1 MRIVF
6 VGSGNICRSAAAER
20 LTLSYLDAALG
31 SLGQQ
36 ISVTSA
42 GTDPVLGSAM
52 HPVTRAGLRD
62 LRASGRAFRTQRLSA
77 ELLAGADLVLTA
89 TTELRDAVLDLHP
102 AGSRTTFTM
111 REAAELLVQLP
122 AIAAPLARTGDRHAA
137 RVIALLADTRTR
149 RWALPGEDDVLD
161 PQGHDDRVHQ
171 QVVGEIAVALQPLLH
186 ALVLPEYAAQL
197 WSSAPASP
205 VEECSAVA

>member
-6 VGSGNICRSAAAER
+6 VGTGNICRSAAAER

-36 ISVTSA
+36 ISVVSA
-42 GTDPVLGSAM
+42 GTDPVHGSSM
-52 HPVTRAGLRD
+52 HPVTRAGLRE
-62 LRASGRAFRTQRLSA
+62 LRASGRAFRTQRLTA

-89 TTELRDAVLDLHP
+89 TADHRDAVLELHP
-102 AGSRTTFTM
+102 TGARTTFTM

-122 AIAAPLARTGDRHAA
+122 AIAAPLARSGDLHAA
-137 RVIALLADTRTR
+137 RLIALLADTRPS

-161 PQGHDDRVHQ
+161 PQGHGDRVHQ

-186 ALVLPEYAAQL
+186 ALVLPEYAIQL
-197 WSSAPASP
+197 WSSAPAAST
-205 VEECSAVA
+205 VRRSAVA